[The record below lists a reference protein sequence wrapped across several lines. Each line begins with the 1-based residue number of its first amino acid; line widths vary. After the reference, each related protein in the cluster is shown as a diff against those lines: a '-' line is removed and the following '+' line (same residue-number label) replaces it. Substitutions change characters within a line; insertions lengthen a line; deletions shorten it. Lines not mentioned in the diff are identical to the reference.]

1 MLGNTDL
8 LCLFYAYHVISD
20 DSCLGNLELYT
31 VVSMVTFLS
40 ATAALKHSKEWAE
53 AWIARPGWPLS
64 RTQTPLYQYERMVHV
79 LGKVG

>member
-1 MLGNTDL
+1 M
-8 LCLFYAYHVISD
+8 
-20 DSCLGNLELYT
+20 YT

-40 ATAALKHSKEWAE
+40 PTAALKHSKEWAE
-53 AWIARPGWPLS
+53 AWIAGLGWPLS